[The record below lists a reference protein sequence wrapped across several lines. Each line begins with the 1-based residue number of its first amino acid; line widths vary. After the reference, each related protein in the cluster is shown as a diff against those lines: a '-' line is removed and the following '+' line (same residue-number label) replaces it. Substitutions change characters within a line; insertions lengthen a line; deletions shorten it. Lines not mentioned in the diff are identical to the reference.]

1 MITENF
7 VEYFDDSI
15 KNHWNLPALSNY
27 QSTTLTYKDVGS
39 NIKWLHTFFEK
50 TGIKSGDKIALLGKN
65 SHNWSVVYLATVTYG
80 AVIVPLLPDFKPDDV
95 HHIVNHSDAV
105 ILFAGKSLYETL
117 EFDKFENI
125 SSIVCIDDFTLL
137 SAKNEDVEKKISTL
151 LLSPLPKFQ
160 DPNEF
165 YLDNIP
171 NDTIAAILYTSG
183 TSGFSKGVILNH
195 NSLAANMR
203 YARANMPLVK
213 SDRILSFL
221 PQAHAYGCAFEFL
234 YPFTLGCHITFLSK
248 IPSPQIIV
256 KAFSE
261 IKPRLILSV
270 PLVIEKIYKKQ
281 IKPTIDKSL
290 IQVLINIPGLKNVI
304 LKKINKKL
312 SQAFGNNFHEVVI
325 GGAALN
331 KEVEEFLKKI
341 KFRFSI
347 GFGMTECGPLISYA
361 SWDTARLFS
370 AGKIVDAMEVK
381 IDSADPYNTV
391 GEILIRGEHVMLGYY
406 KNEEETK
413 ITIDEEGWLHTGDLG
428 LIDKDDFIYIKGR
441 SKNMLLGPSG
451 QNIYPEEIEAKINN
465 FYFISESVVVERDE
479 KLVALIFPDSELL
492 EKEKISKEQLEL
504 ELIHYRNQINK
515 KIPAYMNISKMVIHD
530 QEFDKTPKKSIKRFK
545 YI

>member
-1 MITENF
+1 MLSENL
-7 VEYFDDSI
+7 VEYFEDSI

-27 QSTTLTYKDVGS
+27 QSTTLSYKDVGTQ
-39 NIKWLHTFFEK
+39 IKWLHTVFHQA
-50 TGIKSGDKIALLGKN
+50 GISPGDKVALLGKN
-65 SHNWSVVYLATVTYG
+65 SHNWSVIYLATITYG
-80 AVIVPLLPDFKPDDV
+80 ATIVPLLPDFKPEDV
-95 HHIVNHSDAV
+95 HHIVNHSDAK
-105 ILFAGKSLYETL
+105 ILFSAKALFENL
-117 EFDKFENI
+117 DFEKFEKL
-125 SSIVCIDDFTLL
+125 SCIIDIDSYTLL
-137 SAKNEDVEKKISTL
+137 KAKTEDEEKNITTSLST
-151 LLSPLPKFQ
+151 PIPKYQ
-160 DPNEF
+160 DSEDFYLENVPNEK
-165 YLDNIP
+165 
-171 NDTIAAILYTSG
+171 IAAILYTSG

-195 NSLAANMR
+195 NNLAANMR

-213 SDRILSFL
+213 GDRILSFL

-281 IKPTIDKSL
+281 IKPTINKKL
-290 IQVLINIPGLKNVI
+290 LQTLINLPVLKNII

-331 KEVEEFLKKI
+331 QEVEEFLKKI
-341 KFRFSI
+341 NFQFSI
-347 GFGMTECGPLISYA
+347 GYGMTECAPLISYA
-361 SWDTARLFS
+361 NWDKAKLHS
-370 AGKIVDAMEVK
+370 AGKIVDTMEVK

-391 GEILIRGEHVMLGYY
+391 GEIMVRGENVMLGYY

-413 ITIDEEGWLHTGDLG
+413 ATIDDEGWLRTGDLG
-428 LIDKDDFIYIKGR
+428 LIDKEDYIYIKGR

-465 FYFISESVVVERDE
+465 LQYILESVVVEREE
-479 KLVALIFPDSELL
+479 KLIALVYPDWELL
-492 EKEKISKEQLEL
+492 DQEKVNKEQLEL
-504 ELIHYRNQINK
+504 ELINYRNQINK
-515 KIPAYMNISKMVIHD
+515 KVPGYMNISKMVIYD
-530 QEFDKTPKKSIKRFK
+530 QEFEKTPKKSIKRFL
-545 YI
+545 YV